1 MSASIV
7 AFFSEHGVP
16 AVNLGPGEPTLAHS
30 ADERVE
36 RSSVESCHAALYRLL
51 AEGV

>member
-1 MSASIV
+1 M

-16 AVNLGPGEPTLAHS
+16 AVNLGPGEPTLAHT

-36 RSSVESCHAALYRLL
+36 RSAVESCYAVLRDLL
-51 AEGV
+51 LNPS